1 MTRPLFRPVGL
12 PMLILAIPTTL
23 AAQGLAPDQTG
34 TGGGP
39 ASNTGSLGVTKP
51 PGPRSARAKRR
62 RAPCGRVSAPGSTRS
77 SAASATAATERGAG
91 RAVRSSGRPNGTGP
105 WR

>member
-12 PMLILAIPTTL
+12 PMPILAIPTTL

-39 ASNTGSLGVTKP
+39 ASTHGPEYRQPRCHQAPRDLAR
-51 PGPRSARAKRR
+51 PGRSAAAR
-62 RAPCGRVSAPGSTRS
+62 RADA
-77 SAASATAATERGAG
+77 
-91 RAVRSSGRPNGTGP
+91 
-105 WR
+105 